1 MIVQEAYDIS
11 EDIALKL
18 LTGEYRRIGS
28 VVRYATGPHKG
39 EIVKHLDPIELPDNS
54 QAVQSA
60 GAKVLQFV
68 KDNKTTLLIVGV
80 GIAVVGTATGIYYA
94 VKKAREPK
102 VLSDFRIKLKAY
114 INKVRKG
121 NLDEKAIKELIDC
134 IEELKKH
141 KDYDKIQVQ
150 LSIDEIDVLVNQI
163 WGYTIKLAE
172 KNNFLLEKKV
182 VRNGDGIKNLQRCL
196 YIQRDIFAQAA

>member
-1 MIVQEAYDIS
+1 MVVQDAFYIDENIS
-11 EDIALKL
+11 LKL

-39 EIVKHLDPIELPDNS
+39 KIVKHLYPIELPDNPKV
-54 QAVQSA
+54 AQSV

-68 KDNKTTLLIVGV
+68 KDNKTTLLIVGA
-80 GIAVVGTATGIYYA
+80 GIAVVGTVTGICYE

-102 VLSDFRIKLKAY
+102 VLSNFRIKLKIY

-121 NLDEKAIKELIDC
+121 NVEGKNIKELIDC

-141 KDYDKIQVQ
+141 KEYEKIQIQ
-150 LSIDEIDVLVNQI
+150 LSVDELDVLVNQI
-163 WGYTIKLAE
+163 WVYTLKLANSNSFNIE
-172 KNNFLLEKKV
+172 KQV
-182 VRNGDGIKNLQRCL
+182 SCGDAIKNLNHYL
-196 YIQRDIFAQAA
+196 YIQRDIFAKCA

>member
-1 MIVQEAYDIS
+1 MIVQDAYDIS

-18 LTGEYRRIGS
+18 LVGEYRRIGS

-39 EIVKHLDPIELPDNS
+39 EIVKHLDPIELPEDT

-68 KDNKTTLLIVGV
+68 KDNKTSLLIVGV

-94 VKKAREPK
+94 MKKAREPK

-121 NLDEKAIKELIDC
+121 NLDEKTIKELIDC

-150 LSIDEIDVLVNQI
+150 LSLDDIDVLVNQI
-163 WGYTIKLAE
+163 WDYTIKLAE
-172 KNNFLLEKKV
+172 KNSFSLEKKV